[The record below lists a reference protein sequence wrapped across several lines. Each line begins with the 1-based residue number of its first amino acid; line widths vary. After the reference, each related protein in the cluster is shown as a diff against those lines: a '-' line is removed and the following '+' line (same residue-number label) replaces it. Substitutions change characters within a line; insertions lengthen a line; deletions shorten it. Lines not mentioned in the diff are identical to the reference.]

1 MIFSATL
8 FKFDL
13 YMVELEKEIIG
24 SWFEIRS
31 NIENIGNLR
40 DYFKLSDE
48 DLKKTA
54 QKLKASIEGGIT
66 EYKKAEIKSVFNL
79 IASLDYDTSS
89 LHLIKE
95 TANNINNLTYVILIQ
110 RLISKKAVKLRVPQ
124 NDEEEKGIEKEN
136 LRKYSLTEIV
146 EIIKEVQELVK
157 KDPLLKTNKNVIN
170 ILVQVSKYKREN
182 ETMKKI
188 LPNIPAEKIEIIRL
202 NYSKTLNEIIS
213 KILISYKALTTEDKL
228 IEGKKEQ
235 NKHILETYD
244 ISIAAELL
252 KKQAETSDRI
262 RTTLNYADR
271 EKFRILEIIQTIK
284 QYEKSLTG
292 SFAIEEKHYYNMALS
307 EAGKREI
314 SRQFCLEIIKILEKH
329 AENPI

>member
-1 MIFSATL
+1 
-8 FKFDL
+8 
-13 YMVELEKEIIG
+13 MVELEKEIIG

-31 NIENIGNLR
+31 NIENIANLR

-54 QKLKASIEGGIT
+54 IKLKASIEGGIT
-66 EYKKAEIKSVFNL
+66 EFKKTELKSVYNL

-95 TANNINNLTYVILIQ
+95 TANNINCLTYVILIQ
-110 RLISKKAVKLRVPQ
+110 RLITKKAVKLRAPQ
-124 NDEEEKGIEKEN
+124 AEEQENEAEKESV
-136 LRKYSLTEIV
+136 RKYSLTEII

-157 KDPLLKTNKNVIN
+157 KDPLLKSNKNVIN
-170 ILVQVSKYKREN
+170 ILVQVSKYKKEN

-188 LPNIPAEKIEIIRL
+188 LPNIPADKKEIMRL

-213 KILISYKALTTEDKL
+213 KLLVSYKALTTEDKL
-228 IEGKKEQ
+228 IDEKKRE

-244 ISIAAELL
+244 LSIAAELL

-262 RTTLNYADR
+262 KTTLVYADR

-284 QYEKSLTG
+284 QFEKSFNE